1 MGDVT
6 AAISFYSEVATGVTE
21 VALKINAVS
30 YENLTQVPKLLK
42 ATAGE
47 GNECKVLQ

>member
-6 AAISFYSEVATGVTE
+6 AAIPFCSEVAIGVTE

-30 YENLTQVPKLLK
+30 YGNLTQVSLTFK
-42 ATAGE
+42 
-47 GNECKVLQ
+47 GNSRER